1 MVGFEASLFAVGRGD
16 RLVRIGAAVFAVGL
30 VAAVIVLVPVLTGSS
45 AEPPLLLDLLML
57 ALPAGFG
64 LALLGL
70 LLSARSGR
78 S

>member
-1 MVGFEASLFAVGRGD
+1 MGRGD
-16 RLVRIGAAVFAVGL
+16 VLVRIGVVVFAVG
-30 VAAVIVLVPVLTGSS
+30 VIAVVVGITPVLVGSS
-45 AEPPLLLDLLML
+45 SEPPLALDLLMV
-57 ALPAGFG
+57 AAPAGFG

>member
-1 MVGFEASLFAVGRGD
+1 M
-16 RLVRIGAAVFAVGL
+16 RIGAAVFAVGV
-30 VAAVIVLVPVLTGSS
+30 VAAVVVLVPYLGGNGS
-45 AEPPLLLDLLML
+45 EPPLALDLLML

-70 LLSARSGR
+70 FLSARSH